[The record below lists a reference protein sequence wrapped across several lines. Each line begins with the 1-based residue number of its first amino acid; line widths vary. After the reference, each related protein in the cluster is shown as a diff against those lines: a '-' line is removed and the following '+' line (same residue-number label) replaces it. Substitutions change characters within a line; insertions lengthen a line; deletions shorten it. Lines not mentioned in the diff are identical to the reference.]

1 MWGPYHNVYR
11 GHVFPLCSKQTGG
24 TRWSRSSDSN
34 YDYLA
39 VTNHRAGGVLYVQEE
54 DDFDRDH
61 PCCLPESLARVNVDR
76 VLDTYRVFL
85 LDAI

>member
-1 MWGPYHNVYR
+1 MESEQR
-11 GHVFPLCSKQTGG
+11 LKL
-24 TRWSRSSDSN
+24 RWVQSRLSMACGLIIFFL
-34 YDYLA
+34 YIDYLA